1 MLLFY
6 NLSKFCILKASS
18 IFLSLVV
25 WKLKTKQNKKPP
37 TTKHPK
43 PYQTTQ
49 HFILFFKKKKK
60 EKKERKKEHD
70 FLS

>member
-6 NLSKFCILKASS
+6 DLSEYCILKASS

-25 WKLKTKQNKKPP
+25 WKLKTKQNKN
-37 TTKHPK
+37 HPK

-49 HFILFFKKKKK
+49 QFYLEKKKKNMILFL
-60 EKKERKKEHD
+60 KK
-70 FLS
+70 

>member
-6 NLSKFCILKASS
+6 DLSKFCILKASS

-25 WKLKTKQNKKPP
+25 WKLKTKQQKTPT

-49 HFILFFKKKKK
+49 HFILFKKK
-60 EKKERKKEHD
+60 ERKERKKEHD